1 LLKEGKKDKALKAL
15 EYCEKMIPASNVP
28 YDYQNSAQ
36 SMAEAYY
43 LLGQKAKGDK
53 IMDALANKSME
64 YLIWYLSMSNQQLT
78 ISGQEFMYHIYLLD
92 EEIKIMEKYKS
103 KQASHYA
110 GKLEEL
116 YSMYASRTKAQ
127 Q

>member
-1 LLKEGKKDKALKAL
+1 MTSKILKKTKMTIEKL

-64 YLIWYLSMSNQQLT
+64 YLIWYCMVL
-78 ISGQEFMYHIYLLD
+78 I
-92 EEIKIMEKYKS
+92 
-103 KQASHYA
+103 
-110 GKLEEL
+110 
-116 YSMYASRTKAQ
+116 
-127 Q
+127 